1 MAADMSL
8 PLRAKPK
15 NKTVSPSILIQA
27 LKGQKCNRI
36 PFWYMRQAGRYL
48 PEYNEIRKGRTFLDM
63 STNADIAYEITIQ
76 PHRRF
81 QNDGLILFADILTPL
96 HACGVPLYFEEKR
109 GPVLERTISKEED
122 LHILESF
129 SPAEQCPYI
138 GETLTRLTAYA
149 SGQNERPAVLGFA
162 GAPFTMASYLIEGG
176 TSKKFEK
183 IRSIMFGQPELFKKL
198 CDRLVDMTVDY
209 LRYQFKSGAEAV
221 QLFDSWAGILSA
233 EQYDEFA
240 GRYTEEIIRRLK
252 AEFDHPIILF
262 VGGGHHL
269 LPEMVRQ
276 NPDVISLD
284 WRVRIEDVEKIPSRI
299 AIQGNLD
306 PLYLYGSKDRVIRET
321 EAVLNRFASR
331 PGYVF
336 NLGHG
341 IHPASPLEN
350 VEAMIQTIRNYR

>member
-1 MAADMSL
+1 MSL
-8 PLRAKPK
+8 PRKAKKK
-15 NKTVSPSILIQA
+15 NKTVSQSILIQA
-27 LKGQKCNRI
+27 LKGQRCNRI

-48 PEYNEIRKGRTFLDM
+48 PEYNEIRRGRTFLEM
-63 STNADIAYEITIQ
+63 STNADLAYEITIQ

-96 HACGVPLYFEEKR
+96 HACGIPLHFEEKR
-109 GPVLERTISKEED
+109 GPVLERRIASEDD
-122 LHILESF
+122 LHLLDHFTPS
-129 SPAEQCPYI
+129 EQCSYV
-138 GETLTRLTAYA
+138 GQTLTRLVSYA
-149 SGQNERPAVLGFA
+149 EAQAERPAVLGFA

-183 IRSIMFGQPELFKKL
+183 IRSMMFGQPDLFKAL
-198 CDRLVDMTVDY
+198 CNRLVDMTVDY
-209 LRYQFKSGAEAV
+209 LRYQFQSGAEAV

-233 EQYDEFA
+233 DQYNEFA
-240 GRYTEEIIRRLK
+240 GCYTEEIIRRLK
-252 AEFDHPIILF
+252 SEFDRPIILF

-269 LPEMVRQ
+269 LPEMVGQ
-276 NPDVISLD
+276 NPDAISLD
-284 WRVRIEDVEKIPSRI
+284 WRVRPEDVKQIPPQI

-306 PLYLYGSKDRVIRET
+306 PLYLYGSRDRVIRET
-321 EAVLNRFASR
+321 KAVLDRFASR

-350 VEAMIQTIRNYR
+350 VEAMIETVRSYR

>member
-1 MAADMSL
+1 MEEVMSL
-8 PLRAKPK
+8 PLKAKPK
-15 NKTVSPSILIQA
+15 NKTVTTPILIQA

-48 PEYNEIRKGRTFLDM
+48 PEYNELRRGRSFLEM
-63 STNADIAYEITIQ
+63 STDPDIAFEITIQ

-81 QNDGLILFADILTPL
+81 QTDGLILFADILTPV
-96 HACGVPLYFEEKR
+96 HACGISLHFEEKL
-109 GPVLERTISKEED
+109 GPVLEKTITEEED
-122 LHILESF
+122 LHMLEGF
-129 SPAEQCPYI
+129 SPAAHCSYI
-138 GETLTRLTAYA
+138 GETLQRLSAYA
-149 SGQNERPAVLGFA
+149 SSQKDRPAVLGFA
-162 GAPFTMASYLIEGG
+162 GAPFTMASYLVEGG

-183 IRSIMFGQPELFKKL
+183 IRSMMFGQPELYHQL
-198 CDRLVDMTVDY
+198 CNRLADITVDY
-209 LRYQFKSGAEAV
+209 LRYQMAAGAEAV
-221 QLFDSWAGILSA
+221 QIFDSWAGILSA
-233 EQYDEFA
+233 GQYEEFA
-240 GRYTEEIIRRLK
+240 GSYTGEIIRRLK

-276 NPDVISLD
+276 NPDAISLD
-284 WRVRIEDVEKIPSRI
+284 WRVRMEDVAEIPSRI

-306 PLYLYGSKDRVIRET
+306 PLYLYGSRDRVIRET